1 MLNTVTEN
9 RLTENRRPMHLTSR
23 SHSPESQEMLLS
35 RAVETLQDSFI
46 VTDTVGTIQYVN
58 QAAERLFRL
67 EPFAPTHYSIA
78 ALLAEATTI
87 NVIIRRAILNAW
99 QGEVTAK
106 KHSGDTFTAA
116 VTASG
121 VRNEAGHLIGIS
133 FVIRDIT
140 IQKQREQELER
151 SNKLK
156 SDFLAQMSHELRTP
170 LTSILGFSS
179 VLEKQIFGVLN
190 PKQSQYIGQI
200 HRSGQHLLN
209 LINDILD
216 LSKIE
221 AGQMELEIGPMD
233 LAEVCQGAIE
243 LVSETARLRHI
254 TIDQTAIG
262 EFQLPADELRIRQVL
277 INLLTNAIKFSHDGG
292 KIGIE
297 TAKVD
302 NLLTLTVWDHGIGI
316 PTSQQ
321 HRLFQPFQQISS
333 TQSQTAR
340 AQGQRSNIGTG
351 LGLALSRRLV
361 ELHQGYIT
369 VDSIEGQG
377 SRFIVHLPIGA

>member
-1 MLNTVTEN
+1 
-9 RLTENRRPMHLTSR
+9 
-23 SHSPESQEMLLS
+23 
-35 RAVETLQDSFI
+35 
-46 VTDTVGTIQYVN
+46 
-58 QAAERLFRL
+58 
-67 EPFAPTHYSIA
+67 
-78 ALLAEATTI
+78 
-87 NVIIRRAILNAW
+87 
-99 QGEVTAK
+99 
-106 KHSGDTFTAA
+106 
-116 VTASG
+116 
-121 VRNEAGHLIGIS
+121 
-133 FVIRDIT
+133 
-140 IQKQREQELER
+140 
-151 SNKLK
+151 
-156 SDFLAQMSHELRTP
+156 
-170 LTSILGFSS
+170 
-179 VLEKQIFGVLN
+179 
-190 PKQSQYIGQI
+190 
-200 HRSGQHLLN
+200 
-209 LINDILD
+209 LD

-292 KIGIE
+292 QIGIE